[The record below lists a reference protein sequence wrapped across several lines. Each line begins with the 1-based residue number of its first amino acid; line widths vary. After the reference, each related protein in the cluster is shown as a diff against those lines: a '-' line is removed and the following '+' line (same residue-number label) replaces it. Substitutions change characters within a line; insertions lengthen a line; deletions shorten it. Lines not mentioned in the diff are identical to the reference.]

1 MDRGVDGRTNGRMDG
16 CMMMHGWMD
25 NDGWIHIEFIEFY
38 TVDTVDRIR

>member
-16 CMMMHGWMD
+16 CMGGWMD
-25 NDGWIHIEFIEFY
+25 GYIHIEFIELY